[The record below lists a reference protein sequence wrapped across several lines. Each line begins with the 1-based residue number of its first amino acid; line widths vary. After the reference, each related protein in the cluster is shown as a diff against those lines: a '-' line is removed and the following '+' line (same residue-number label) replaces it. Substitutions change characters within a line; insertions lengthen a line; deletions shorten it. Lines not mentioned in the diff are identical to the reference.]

1 MSKDKTGSENG
12 MRMIYGIA
20 YSEPKK
26 QQAKTKAK
34 MFQYT
39 KMKKGGR
46 KK

>member
-1 MSKDKTGSENG
+1 MSKDRTGSENG
-12 MRMIYGIA
+12 MRMIYGASHIE
-20 YSEPKK
+20 SKK
-26 QQAKTKAK
+26 QQAKTIAK